1 MTRNKHGID
10 RINRTSDPDKL
21 SKRTGLPMRNET
33 AQPSISACM
42 IVKDEEAFLP
52 RCLASIHDLADEIV
66 LVDTGSSDRT
76 MEIAREFGCRIYQFS
91 WNGDFSAA
99 RNESLRHA
107 SGEWIFVIDADEE
120 VPADTSRKIRSYLDN
135 PQLEI
140 ISLSVYNKSLET
152 GRVSSFLPSVR
163 LFRRSLALTYQGI
176 VHNRLTLPSNVPVT
190 RCDIR
195 LYHYG
200 YDHSREKLENKKARS
215 RQLLERQLQEN
226 PEDVFANFNM
236 AQLLRSLDG
245 TADEA
250 TCRRIIEHA
259 QRVVNSPQPDSTGY
273 AGYRIMALVH
283 LAIALCT
290 LKRYDEAEQYCA
302 EALVAKPDYVDAMLV
317 LGNVNLAAGKLPQ
330 ARDAYTRYLSA
341 AAVYAP
347 EKETTDVIIHHL
359 DADYIA
365 RYGLGV
371 IAQLEGDFDAALEHF
386 RCVHEKMGPYLDIPS
401 RMEVV
406 TARMKLRTADALIGS
421 GKLTEAATEAKQAIK
436 LSDHDPGIWFD
447 AGNVFFALNDAEA
460 ALSCYQKV
468 LFLSPDHPAAMTNL
482 GNCYFRMAAYE
493 KACTTY
499 SQVIRCHPDRL
510 EAIRNLGVARS
521 HLGDYH
527 QALTALMDYIQKQP
541 EDIEIL
547 RLTGDLFSAIDCRR
561 EAIGCYE
568 KYLTRYPQDADCLLN
583 LAEEYYRLGY
593 LDSASIGFER
603 VLAADPACEAAKQ
616 RLASI
621 GRPGTE

>member
-1 MTRNKHGID
+1 MTRNKHD
-10 RINRTSDPDKL
+10 INRISQAGDPDKL
-21 SKRTGLPMRNET
+21 SKRTGVLMRNET
-33 AQPSISACM
+33 SQPLISACM
-42 IVKDEEAFLP
+42 IVKNEEAFLP
-52 RCLASIHDLADEIV
+52 RCLASIRKLADEIV
-66 LVDTGSSDRT
+66 LVDTGSSDQT
-76 MEIAREFGCRIYQFS
+76 LEIAREFGCKIYHFP

-99 RNESLRHA
+99 RNESLRYA
-107 SGEWIFVIDADEE
+107 SGEWILVIDADEE

-135 PQLEI
+135 PQYEI
-140 ISLSVYNKSLET
+140 ISISVYNKSLET

-163 LFRRSLALTYQGI
+163 FFRRRLGLSYQGI
-176 VHNRLTLPSNVPVT
+176 VHNRLALPSNVPVT

-200 YDHSREKLENKKARS
+200 YDQSREKLEDKKARS

-226 PEDVFANFNM
+226 PDDVFANFNM
-236 AQLLRSLDG
+236 AQLLRGLDG

-259 QRVVNSPQPDSTGY
+259 QRVVNSPQRDSTGY
-273 AGYRIMALVH
+273 AGYRLMALVH
-283 LAIALCT
+283 TAIALCT

-302 EALVAKPDYVDAMLV
+302 EALIAKPDYVDAMLV
-317 LGNVNLAAGKLPQ
+317 LGNVNLAAGKLHQ

-341 AAVYAP
+341 AAVYIP
-347 EKETTDVIIHHL
+347 EKETTDVIIHYL

-386 RCVHEKMGPYLDIPS
+386 RYVHEKMGPYLDIP
-401 RMEVV
+401 RRIEAV
-406 TARMKLRTADALIGS
+406 TARKKLRTADALIRS
-421 GKLTEAATEAKQAIK
+421 GKPLEAATEVKQAIE

-460 ALSCYQKV
+460 ALSCYQRVFV
-468 LFLSPDHPAAMTNL
+468 LCPDHPAAMTNL

-493 KACTTY
+493 KASAVYT
-499 SQVIRCHPDRL
+499 QVIQRHPDQL
-510 EAIRNLGVARS
+510 EAMRNLGVARARLS
-521 HLGDYH
+521 DYP
-527 QALTALMDYIQKQP
+527 QALAVLMGYIQKRP

-547 RLTGDLFSAIDCRR
+547 RLTGDLFSAVDCRH

-568 KYLTRYPQDADCLLN
+568 KYLTRHPQDTDCLLN

-603 VLAADPACEAAKQ
+603 VLAADPACEAAKL

-621 GRPGTE
+621 GRPGTG